1 MYIRNYLLRNTWLN
15 KCLKTPVSQ
24 QRSTG
29 LMLKGPNTA
38 EILTTALLSCLFIT
52 LTKMKLQKVSVSD
65 IWRLFV
71 NTLTTDDKYSFGTS
85 ESF

>member
-1 MYIRNYLLRNTWLN
+1 MYIRNYLLRNLPLST
-15 KCLKTPVSQ
+15 VSQ

-65 IWRLFV
+65 
-71 NTLTTDDKYSFGTS
+71 T
-85 ESF
+85 

>member
-1 MYIRNYLLRNTWLN
+1 MYIRNYLLRNLPLST
-15 KCLKTPVSQ
+15 VSQ